1 MTISIQENT
10 SSVSAQAWVLI
21 KLKGAKV
28 RGHVEYILEH
38 VRGKVKR
45 VFFKRA
51 HD

>member
-10 SSVSAQAWVLI
+10 SSACAQAWVLI
-21 KLKGAKV
+21 KFKGAKV
-28 RGHVEYILEH
+28 RGCVKYILEH
-38 VRGKVKR
+38 VRGKDKH